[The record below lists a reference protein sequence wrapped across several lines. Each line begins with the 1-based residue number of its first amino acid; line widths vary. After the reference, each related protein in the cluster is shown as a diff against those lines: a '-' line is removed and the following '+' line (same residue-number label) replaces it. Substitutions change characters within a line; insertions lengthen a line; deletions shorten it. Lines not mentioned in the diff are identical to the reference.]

1 MSASARPAPPSSVLA
16 LAELALVAL
25 TVASV
30 VGLVRVFDDASFLL
44 AVLPFAVAGHLAAAS
59 CRRASLPSWFAAA
72 IAAGGLVVGVSVLL
86 LPGTTAY
93 GIPTGE
99 SLTEATRQLSEAL
112 AAFREV
118 VAPAPVEPGF
128 ILATAAGGW
137 LLAFLAD
144 SVAFRIGAT
153 VEAAALPAT
162 VFVFGAALG
171 ASEHRLST
179 TALFLGAL
187 LAYWLALRVLRQWRV
202 PNRMGGDSRR
212 ESRWL
217 LRRGGALAAA
227 AVLVAV
233 VIGPALPGA
242 EATAVVPWRAA
253 DREDGGS
260 RVTISPLVD
269 IRARLLDQSDRE
281 VFTVAASARSYWRLT
296 SLEIFDGRIWSSKGR
311 YRKVEDRLATA
322 VPAERADTITVVQ
335 DFQISDLA
343 SIWLPAAYAP
353 VALEGVEARYD
364 DDSGSLLTE
373 EETASG
379 LRYRVE
385 SELRNLDGAA
395 LAAVVAEA
403 PTEVAEAY
411 TALPADFS
419 PEVRQEA
426 MRVVD
431 GATTPYDQALQLQE
445 HFRDGTFTYDLSV
458 PAGHGGDDLERFL
471 FETQAGYCEQF
482 AGAYAAMARSVGLPA
497 RVAVGFT
504 PGEPGED
511 GRLHVRDLNAHSW
524 PEVFLA
530 GYGWVAFEPTP
541 GRGIP
546 GGEPYTGV
554 PEQQAVPEDRT
565 TATTAPA
572 TTMTESPEP
581 AGGDTTAPPVTDGAD
596 GLGGAAASGAGEE
609 PSPWPRRLLLAVL
622 AVVGVPVTWA
632 GALALLAR
640 RRRRRRRAA
649 ATTPGERVLV
659 SWAEVGEAL
668 AQVGA
673 PPRPWETPVEYAQRA
688 GGATGIDPG
697 TLTSLAAVTTAAG
710 YGPHG
715 VDDDVARQAAE
726 SAATVERRVGERLDR
741 RARVRRALDPRDL
754 LPERPARLDVRN
766 PAGPSR

>member
-1 MSASARPAPPSSVLA
+1 MSEHGRPGPPSSVLA
-16 LAELALVAL
+16 LTEVTLAAL

-44 AVLPFAVAGHLAAAS
+44 PVLPFAVTGHVVAAS
-59 CRRASLPSWFAAA
+59 CRRASLPGWFAATM
-72 IAAGGLVVGVSVLL
+72 AAGGLVVGVSVLL

-93 GIPTGE
+93 GIPTGA
-99 SLTEATRQLSEAL
+99 SLTEALSQLAEAQ

-128 ILATAAGGW
+128 ILAAAAGSW
-137 LLAFLAD
+137 LIAFLAD
-144 SVAFRIGAT
+144 SVAFRMGAT

-162 VFVFGAALG
+162 IFVFGAALG
-171 ASEHRLST
+171 APDHRLST
-179 TALFLGAL
+179 TALFLAAL
-187 LAYWLALRVLRQWRV
+187 LAYWLAWRVARQWRT
-202 PNRMGGDSRR
+202 PNRMGGDTRR

-227 AVLVAV
+227 VVLVAV

-242 EATAVVPWRAA
+242 EATAVIPWRAA
-253 DREDGGS
+253 DRQESGS

-269 IRARLLDQSDRE
+269 IRTRLLNQSDRE

-311 YRKVEDRLATA
+311 YRKVDDRLATA
-322 VPAERADTITVVQ
+322 VPAERAATITAVQ
-335 DFQISDLA
+335 DFEIGDLA

-353 VALEGVEARYD
+353 VALSGVEARYD
-364 DDSGSLLTE
+364 DDSASLLTE

-385 SELRNLDGAA
+385 SELRDLDGAA
-395 LAAVVAEA
+395 LAAVPAVA
-403 PTEVAEAY
+403 PPEVAETY
-411 TALPADFS
+411 TALPTDFS
-419 PEVRQEA
+419 AAVRQEA
-426 MRVVD
+426 IRVVD
-431 GATTPYDQALQLQE
+431 GAVTPYDQALRLQN
-445 HFRDGTFTYDLSV
+445 HFRDGTFSYDLSV
-458 PAGHGGDDLERFL
+458 PPGHGGDDLERFL
-471 FETQAGYCEQF
+471 FETRAGYCEQF
-482 AGAYAAMARSVGLPA
+482 AGAYAAMARAVGLPA

-504 PGEPGED
+504 PGEPSED

-565 TATTAPA
+565 TATTA
-572 TTMTESPEP
+572 TTTITDTPEP
-581 AGGDTTAPPVTDGAD
+581 EGGDTTTPSVPDGAD
-596 GLGGAAASGAGEE
+596 DPAGTSSPGAGEE

-622 AVVGVPVTWA
+622 AVVGVPVAWA
-632 GALALLAR
+632 AALALLAR

-649 ATTPGERVLV
+649 ATTPGQRVLV
-659 SWAEVGEAL
+659 SWTEVGEAL

-688 GGATGIDPG
+688 GGATGIDPA
-697 TLTSLAAVTTAAG
+697 TLTRLAAVTTAAG

-715 VDDDVARQAAE
+715 VDDDVARQAAD
-726 SAATVERRVGERLDR
+726 SAATVERGVRERLDR
-741 RARVRRALDPRDL
+741 RARLRRALDPRDL
-754 LPERPARLDVRN
+754 LPDRPARLDVRS
-766 PAGPSR
+766 PADPSR